1 MNSLPH
7 LGFNNSRL
15 FGFKYG
21 YDFWKVIIS
30 LSMRFSG
37 ILSMYERGPNPS
49 RVSFRFWVSVL
60 LMAPISGAATV

>member
-1 MNSLPH
+1 M
-7 LGFNNSRL
+7 
-15 FGFKYG
+15 FGGKYG
-21 YDFWKVIIS
+21 YGFWRMIIS

-60 LMAPISGAATV
+60 LMAPVSGAATV

>member
-1 MNSLPH
+1 M
-7 LGFNNSRL
+7 
-15 FGFKYG
+15 
-21 YDFWKVIIS
+21 IIS

-60 LMAPISGAATV
+60 LMAPNSGAARVYVARKIRVPVISMIHED

>member
-1 MNSLPH
+1 M
-7 LGFNNSRL
+7 
-15 FGFKYG
+15 FGFKYDYG
-21 YDFWKVIIS
+21 FWKMIIS

-60 LMAPISGAATV
+60 LMAPVSGAATV